1 MANKIEY
8 LDMVIDETLR
18 LFPPVIRTG
27 TISFN
32 TSTIILDTL
41 NFHYFIYE
49 WFISHIKKYFY
60 TIIKYT

>member
-27 TISFN
+27 
-32 TSTIILDTL
+32 IILYI
-41 NFHYFIYE
+41 NV
-49 WFISHIKKYFY
+49 KKCN
-60 TIIKYT
+60 IIFCMIRS